1 VLFSSAAATLGS
13 AGQANY
19 AAANAFL
26 DALAGV
32 RRGEGLAGQSLA
44 WGLWAQASGMTGQ
57 LGEGDLRRLA
67 RGGLVPLSSGQGLEL
82 FDVAGGVDAS
92 VVVPVR
98 VDLAALRARPELTPL
113 LLRGLVRVPSR
124 RVALSGADQSAS
136 FARTLLA
143 LPETEQRDLVL
154 DLVRAEAA
162 AVLGHASGDAVQP
175 QRAFTELGFDSL
187 TAIELRNRMS
197 GASGLR
203 LPATLVFDYPTP
215 VAMADHI
222 RTEIVGDQA
231 ARAVLSA
238 PVAVDTAD
246 DPVVIVGMSC
256 RFPGGAESPDK
267 LWDLVATGGEGITG
281 LPTDRNWD
289 VDALYDPDPDRP
301 GTSFTREGGFL
312 HDAAEFDPGFFG
324 ISPREALAMDPQQRL
339 LLEGSWEAIESAGI
353 DPSSLRGSST
363 GVFAGL
369 MYHDYVAQLATVPE
383 GVEGY
388 LATGTSGSVVS
399 GRVSYTLGLEGPAVT
414 VDTACSSSLVALH
427 LAAQA
432 LRSGECSMAL
442 AGGASV
448 MATPGSFIEFSRQR
462 GLAADGRCKSFAAGA
477 DGTGW
482 GEGVGMLLLERLSD
496 ARRNGHRV
504 LAVVRGSAVNQD
516 GASNGLTA
524 PNGPSQ
530 QRVIRAALASAGLS
544 ASQVDAVEAHGTGT
558 TLGDPI
564 EAQALIATYGQDRP
578 EDRPL
583 LLGSV
588 KSNIGHTQAAAGVAG
603 VIKMVQAMRH
613 GLVPETLHVDEPSS
627 QVDWSAGAVELVT
640 EQRAWPETGE
650 PRRAAVS
657 SFGISGTNAHVIVE
671 QAPEVEEPVVVAD
684 PVALPVVPWVVSAKS
699 EAGLSGQV
707 ERLRSFVI
715 DNPDLSPVDVGFSLV
730 TSRAVLEHRA
740 VLIGERVVEGL
751 ASPGKTGVLFSGQGS
766 QRAGMGRELYEAY
779 PVFADAFDAVC
790 AELDRHLDRPLREV
804 VFGEGEGEG
813 GLLDQTQFTQA
824 GLFALEVALFEL
836 VTSWGVK
843 PDYLLGHSI
852 GELSAAYV
860 AGVLSLEDAAA
871 LVAARGRLMQA
882 LPTDGA
888 MVSLQAA
895 EDEVLP
901 LLVEGVSI
909 AALNGPRSTVV
920 SGDEAEVLRIAAH
933 FEGEGRKTKRLRVSH
948 AFHSPRMDAMLD
960 EFRGVAEGLTFNA
973 PQLSIISDV
982 TGEVLS
988 AEEVQD
994 PEYWVRHVREA
1005 VRFLDGVRTL
1015 EAEGVTAFLELGPDG
1030 VLSAMA
1036 QDCVTSGS
1044 GGRDELTFVPALR
1057 KNRDEPDALL
1067 TALAELHVHGRAVD
1081 WTAYFAGT
1089 GARRVDLPTYAF
1101 QRERFWPEGGPLL
1114 MGGAGAAAAS
1124 PSSDLDDA
1132 FWAAVEQE
1140 DVDAFAAALGSDEL
1154 ESLGAALPVLSSWR
1168 RRSSDLST
1176 VDSWRYEV
1184 TWQPV
1189 SGGVDRAGLEGAWL
1203 VVSPSACADHPVV
1216 AGMRA
1221 RGGEVVEWLV
1231 DGGEVSRAALAA
1243 RIAEQ
1248 GAGFVGVVSLLALGQ
1263 DDPASGTLALMQ
1275 ALGDAELSVPLWCV
1289 TRGAVSVGRSDGAV
1303 DA

>member
-1 VLFSSAAATLGS
+1 
-13 AGQANY
+13 
-19 AAANAFL
+19 
-26 DALAGV
+26 
-32 RRGEGLAGQSLA
+32 
-44 WGLWAQASGMTGQ
+44 
-57 LGEGDLRRLA
+57 
-67 RGGLVPLSSGQGLEL
+67 PLSSGQGLEL

-124 RVALSGADQSAS
+124 RVAESGADQSGS

-222 RTEIVGDQA
+222 RTEIVGDQV
-231 ARAVLSA
+231 ARVVPSA
-238 PVAVDTAD
+238 PAAVDTAG

-289 VDALYDPDPDRP
+289 VEALYDPDPDRP

-353 DPSSLRGSST
+353 DPGSLRGSST

-530 QRVIRAALASAGLS
+530 QRVIRAALASAGL
-544 ASQVDAVEAHGTGT
+544 
-558 TLGDPI
+558 
-564 EAQALIATYGQDRP
+564 
-578 EDRPL
+578 
-583 LLGSV
+583 
-588 KSNIGHTQAAAGVAG
+588 
-603 VIKMVQAMRH
+603 
-613 GLVPETLHVDEPSS
+613 
-627 QVDWSAGAVELVT
+627 
-640 EQRAWPETGE
+640 
-650 PRRAAVS
+650 
-657 SFGISGTNAHVIVE
+657 
-671 QAPEVEEPVVVAD
+671 
-684 PVALPVVPWVVSAKS
+684 
-699 EAGLSGQV
+699 
-707 ERLRSFVI
+707 
-715 DNPDLSPVDVGFSLV
+715 
-730 TSRAVLEHRA
+730 
-740 VLIGERVVEGL
+740 
-751 ASPGKTGVLFSGQGS
+751 
-766 QRAGMGRELYEAY
+766 
-779 PVFADAFDAVC
+779 
-790 AELDRHLDRPLREV
+790 
-804 VFGEGEGEG
+804 
-813 GLLDQTQFTQA
+813 
-824 GLFALEVALFEL
+824 
-836 VTSWGVK
+836 
-843 PDYLLGHSI
+843 
-852 GELSAAYV
+852 
-860 AGVLSLEDAAA
+860 
-871 LVAARGRLMQA
+871 
-882 LPTDGA
+882 
-888 MVSLQAA
+888 
-895 EDEVLP
+895 
-901 LLVEGVSI
+901 
-909 AALNGPRSTVV
+909 
-920 SGDEAEVLRIAAH
+920 
-933 FEGEGRKTKRLRVSH
+933 
-948 AFHSPRMDAMLD
+948 
-960 EFRGVAEGLTFNA
+960 
-973 PQLSIISDV
+973 
-982 TGEVLS
+982 
-988 AEEVQD
+988 
-994 PEYWVRHVREA
+994 
-1005 VRFLDGVRTL
+1005 
-1015 EAEGVTAFLELGPDG
+1015 
-1030 VLSAMA
+1030 
-1036 QDCVTSGS
+1036 
-1044 GGRDELTFVPALR
+1044 
-1057 KNRDEPDALL
+1057 
-1067 TALAELHVHGRAVD
+1067 
-1081 WTAYFAGT
+1081 
-1089 GARRVDLPTYAF
+1089 
-1101 QRERFWPEGGPLL
+1101 
-1114 MGGAGAAAAS
+1114 
-1124 PSSDLDDA
+1124 
-1132 FWAAVEQE
+1132 
-1140 DVDAFAAALGSDEL
+1140 
-1154 ESLGAALPVLSSWR
+1154 
-1168 RRSSDLST
+1168 
-1176 VDSWRYEV
+1176 
-1184 TWQPV
+1184 
-1189 SGGVDRAGLEGAWL
+1189 
-1203 VVSPSACADHPVV
+1203 
-1216 AGMRA
+1216 
-1221 RGGEVVEWLV
+1221 
-1231 DGGEVSRAALAA
+1231 
-1243 RIAEQ
+1243 
-1248 GAGFVGVVSLLALGQ
+1248 
-1263 DDPASGTLALMQ
+1263 
-1275 ALGDAELSVPLWCV
+1275 
-1289 TRGAVSVGRSDGAV
+1289 
-1303 DA
+1303 